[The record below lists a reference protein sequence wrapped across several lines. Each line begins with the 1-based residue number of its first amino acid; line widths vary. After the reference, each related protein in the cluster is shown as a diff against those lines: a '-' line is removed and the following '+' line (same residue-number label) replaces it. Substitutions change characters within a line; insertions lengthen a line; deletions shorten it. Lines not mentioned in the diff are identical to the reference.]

1 MGCALRFKMDVTFF
15 WTCNILSYF
24 LLHLLQQK
32 IKNIMALVS
41 KKDFASALNVAYGT
55 IRSKFS
61 RKQLC
66 CNRKGL
72 VDTENPLNFIY
83 LVEVNGG
90 DQSVFDSYNISS
102 GGKSKANVNKKIILP
117 TKKETKVTKKV
128 EVVSK
133 VDTVESSATSEK
145 PVNKEVSSVK
155 KEPKQIVKL
164 SLEERMILKQQQEQ
178 RESLVRYELRKK
190 EAEVSLVER
199 NAELKQMELEKK
211 AGNTLPLDMVENV
224 MTINFKAVFKS
235 VHSQLKNIAMVMVQQ
250 LGGSKED
257 LNSIMI
263 EMENILDNAVKD
275 SKKKSAVDIEKLIEE
290 YSEIR
295 SRGERK

>member
-1 MGCALRFKMDVTFF
+1 
-15 WTCNILSYF
+15 
-24 LLHLLQQK
+24 
-32 IKNIMALVS
+32 MALVS
-41 KKDFASALNVAYGT
+41 KKDFGIALGISGGT

-90 DQSVFDSYNISS
+90 DQSVFDSYNVSS

-117 TKKETKVTKKV
+117 KKKETKVTKKV
-128 EVVSK
+128 EVAAK
-133 VDTVESSATSEK
+133 VDIVDAVETAEK
-145 PVNKEVSSVK
+145 PIKQEVSAVK
-155 KEPKQIVKL
+155 KELKL
-164 SLEERMILKQQQEQ
+164 SLEDKRALKVQEQ
-178 RESLVRYELRKK
+178 YNKDILEFELRKRKADLDVK
-190 EAEVSLVER
+190 ETESAI
-199 NAELKQMELEKK
+199 KQMQLHKI

-250 LGGSKED
+250 LGGSKDD

-275 SKKKSAVDIEKLIEE
+275 SKKKSAVDIEKLIDE

>member
-1 MGCALRFKMDVTFF
+1 
-15 WTCNILSYF
+15 
-24 LLHLLQQK
+24 
-32 IKNIMALVS
+32 
-41 KKDFASALNVAYGT
+41 
-55 IRSKFS
+55 
-61 RKQLC
+61 
-66 CNRKGL
+66 
-72 VDTENPLNFIY
+72 

-90 DQSVFDSYNISS
+90 DQSVFDSYNVSS

-117 TKKETKVTKKV
+117 TKKETKVTKKIEVAPKV
-128 EVVSK
+128 EVVES
-133 VDTVESSATSEK
+133 VETAEK
-145 PVNKEVSSVK
+145 PIKKAVSAINKE
-155 KEPKQIVKL
+155 PKL
-164 SLEERMILKQQQEQ
+164 SLEERRILKEQQQQ
-178 RESLVRYELRKK
+178 RDSLLKYELRKK

>member
-1 MGCALRFKMDVTFF
+1 
-15 WTCNILSYF
+15 
-24 LLHLLQQK
+24 
-32 IKNIMALVS
+32 MAIVS
-41 KKDFASALNVAYGT
+41 KKDFGLALNIPYGT

-72 VDTENPLNFIY
+72 IDTENPLNFIY
-83 LVEVNGG
+83 LLEVNGG
-90 DQSVFDSYNISS
+90 DQSVFDSYNVSS

-117 TKKETKVTKKV
+117 IKKETKVAKKV

-133 VDTVESSATSEK
+133 VEVVDSVKSVEK
-145 PVNKEVSSVK
+145 PLKQEVSVVK
-155 KEPKQIVKL
+155 KESRL
-164 SLEERMILKQQQEQ
+164 SLEERRILKEQQEQ
-178 RESLVRYELRKK
+178 RDSLLRYELRKK

-250 LGGSKED
+250 LGGSKDD
-257 LNSIMI
+257 LNTIMI
-263 EMENILDNAVKD
+263 EMENILDTAVKD
-275 SKKKSAVDIEKLIEE
+275 SKKKSAVDIDKLIEE

>member
-1 MGCALRFKMDVTFF
+1 
-15 WTCNILSYF
+15 
-24 LLHLLQQK
+24 
-32 IKNIMALVS
+32 MALVS
-41 KKDFASALNVAYGT
+41 KKDFGEALNIPYGT

-72 VDTENPLNFIY
+72 IDTENPLNFIY

-90 DQSVFDSYNISS
+90 DQSVFDSYNVSS
-102 GGKSKANVNKKIILP
+102 GGKSKANVNKKIVTP

-128 EVVSK
+128 EVAPK
-133 VDTVESSATSEK
+133 VDVVESVETAEK
-145 PVNKEVSSVK
+145 PIKKAVSAIN
-155 KEPKQIVKL
+155 KEPKI
-164 SLEERMILKQQQEQ
+164 SLEERRILKEQQEHNKTII
-178 RESLVRYELRKK
+178 RFDLRKK
-190 EAEVSLVER
+190 EAEVVLKER
-199 NAELKQMELEKK
+199 EAELKQMELEKK

-250 LGGSKED
+250 LGGSKDD

-275 SKKKSAVDIEKLIEE
+275 SKKKSAVDIEKLIDE

-295 SRGERK
+295 SRGERR